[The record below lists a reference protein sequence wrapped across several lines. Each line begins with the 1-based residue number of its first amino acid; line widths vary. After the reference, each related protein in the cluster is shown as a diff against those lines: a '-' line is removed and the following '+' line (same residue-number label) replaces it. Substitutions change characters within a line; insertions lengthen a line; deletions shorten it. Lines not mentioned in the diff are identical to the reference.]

1 MTNFEVF
8 EQVKLYFDTLHEN
21 TQNGGVF
28 EYGVSGRNCLYHNS
42 LGNCINLIS
51 RDLMLENKNVFV
63 TLHAFH
69 SDTYNNKTSLRNEN
83 NLWGMDCLML
93 DIDGPVE
100 FCGKEQELYDRL
112 SWVWKKDLLP
122 EPNLY
127 SFTGGG
133 GIHLYYSF
141 NRLPKQMKKSV
152 TTVKKFFA
160 AKLQECVT
168 EYELFPKV
176 IGNAGEILTYHID
189 TKIFDTQR
197 LDRVPGSTNFKT
209 GNKCICFKT
218 GAKRYTIQALF
229 EYINDDLYAI
239 KKSSKPRKYNFNRPK
254 HNVPFARLFKKRV
267 NGLFELQKNG
277 KTFNGCRNQ
286 ALFIIINS
294 LKQLSVP
301 YDEICQCITDFNN
314 GFPVPLRQ
322 SELNALCRSAKKE
335 NVYKFTNQ
343 YIKDALYLT
352 PSEEKVMFA
361 SSRPGNKKQQMFND
375 RVNVAKLVVKG
386 KTIAE
391 ISKILHISES
401 RIKKA
406 RCFIKL
412 NGGFQFW
419 ALSCDKKAFF
429 KKVLKRIVEKCQ
441 SLSTERLF
449 DGAKNTLFSSIIK
462 SSFCNVSN
470 IFSVSIVELKNN
482 IMCLLYEKHSLKP
495 KLKEGLYDNKSFPKV

>member
-8 EQVKLYFDTLHEN
+8 EQVRTYFDTLHES

-28 EYGVSGRNCLYHNS
+28 EYSVSGYNCLYHNS
-42 LGNCINLIS
+42 LGNCINLVS
-51 RDLMLENKNVFV
+51 RDLMLESKNVFV
-63 TLHAFH
+63 TLHTFH
-69 SDTYNNKTSLRNEN
+69 SNTYNSKVSLRDEN

-100 FCGKEQELYDRL
+100 FCGKEQELYDNL
-112 SWVWKKDLLP
+112 SWVWEKGLLP

-133 GIHLYYSF
+133 GIHLYYTF
-141 NRLPKQMKKSV
+141 ERLPKQMKKSV
-152 TTVKKFFA
+152 TTVKKLFA

-168 EYELFPKV
+168 EYELFPEV
-176 IGNAGEILTYHID
+176 VGINGGILTYHID

-197 LDRVPGSTNFKT
+197 LDRVPGSINYKT
-209 GNKCICFKT
+209 GNRCVCFKT
-218 GAKRYTIQALF
+218 GAKRYTIQTLF
-229 EYINDDLYAI
+229 EYINDDLYAV
-239 KKSSKPRKYNFNRPK
+239 KKSSRLKKYNSGKQK
-254 HNVPFARLFKKRV
+254 HNTPFARLFKRRV

-277 KTFNGCRNQ
+277 KTFDGCRNQ
-286 ALFIIINS
+286 ALFIMLNS

-301 YDEICQCITDFNN
+301 YDEICEYIANFNN
-314 GFPVPLRQ
+314 GFLEPLHQ

-391 ISKILHISES
+391 MSKILHISES

-429 KKVLKRIVEKCQ
+429 KKVLKHIVEKCQ
-441 SLSTERLF
+441 SLSVERLF
-449 DGAKNTLFSSIIK
+449 SGAKNALFSSATK
-462 SSFCNVSN
+462 SSFCNVPN
-470 IFSVSIVELKNN
+470 IFSISIVEFKNN
-482 IMCLLYEKHSLKP
+482 IMRLLYEKYSLKP
-495 KLKEGLYDNKSFPKV
+495 KLREGIV